1 MVSPVLWSAACDEA
15 AQTPASVAAAA
26 AAPAKSRRAQVSTS
40 SGAGSAT
47 ADLGVLFLLG
57 GILLAGCGQ
66 DEAASPQAAPPP
78 PAVTVASVAAADVR
92 PKSEFVGRVEAI
104 NKVDLRARVTG
115 FLEKRLFE
123 EGQEVK
129 AGDLL
134 FVIEQPPY
142 QAAVDQRQAE
152 LASAEAKKANT
163 AAQLKRGEEL
173 VKNNDI
179 ARSEVDIRR
188 ADDQMAAASIEGAQ
202 AELEQA
208 QINYGY
214 TEIRAPID
222 GKIGRAAYTVGNRV
236 GPDSGVLATIVSRE
250 PMYVTFPVSAA
261 VIVQTQREAGG
272 ELPDPS
278 KFVVRIKLPDGSLYQ
293 HPGKIDF
300 LSNQVAQG
308 TDTLTARAV
317 FPNPER
323 LLVDGQFVTVTVET
337 GEPVTA
343 LVVPQGAVQVDQ
355 AGPYVLM
362 VGADQK
368 VEQRRVTLGADQGAD
383 VVVQSGL
390 KPGERII
397 VSGIQKV
404 RPGMQVAAS
413 EGQPTPG
420 EGEPP
425 SPGGARPAA
434 PSAQ

>member
-1 MVSPVLWSAACDEA
+1 M
-15 AQTPASVAAAA
+15 
-26 AAPAKSRRAQVSTS
+26 STG
-40 SGAGSAT
+40 SGAGIST
-47 ADLGVLFLLG
+47 AGLGVLIVMGGVLLV
-57 GILLAGCGQ
+57 GCGQ

-78 PAVTVASVAAADVR
+78 PAVTVAPVAAADVR
-92 PKSEFVGRVEAI
+92 PKSEFVGRVEAV

-152 LASAEAKKANT
+152 LASAEANRANT

-173 VKNNDI
+173 VKNGNI
-179 ARSEVDIRR
+179 PKSEVDIRR
-188 ADDQMAAASIEGAQ
+188 ADDQMAAASIQGAQ

-222 GKIGRAAYTVGNRV
+222 GKIGRAAYTIGNRV
-236 GPDSGVLATIVSRE
+236 GPDSDVLATIVSRE

-261 VIVQTQREAGG
+261 LIVQTQREAGG

-278 KFVVRIKLPDGSLYQ
+278 KFVVRIKLPDGSVYQ

-343 LVVPQGAVQVDQ
+343 LLVPQGAVQVDQ
-355 AGPYVLM
+355 AGSYVLV

-368 VEQRRVTLGADQGAD
+368 VEQRRVALGAYQGTD
-383 VVVQSGL
+383 VVVQNGL
-390 KPGERII
+390 KQGERII
-397 VSGIQKV
+397 VAGIQKV
-404 RPGMQVAAS
+404 RPGMQVAAT
-413 EGQPTPG
+413 EGQPAPG
-420 EGEPP
+420 QGQLP
-425 SPGGARPAA
+425 SSGGAPPAA
-434 PSAQ
+434 PSGGAVGSKG

>member
-1 MVSPVLWSAACDEA
+1 M
-15 AQTPASVAAAA
+15 
-26 AAPAKSRRAQVSTS
+26 
-40 SGAGSAT
+40 AGVG
-47 ADLGVLFLLG
+47 LLVVLG

-78 PAVTVASVAAADVR
+78 PAVTVAPVAAADVR
-92 PKSEFVGRVEAI
+92 PKSEFVGRVEAVD
-104 NKVDLRARVTG
+104 KVELRARVTG
-115 FLEKRLFE
+115 FLEQRPFQ

-142 QAAVDQRQAE
+142 QAAVDQQAAE
-152 LASAEAKKANT
+152 LASAQANRANT
-163 AAQLKRGEEL
+163 AVQLQRAEEL
-173 VKNNDI
+173 VRNNNI
-179 ARSEVDIRR
+179 PKAEVDQRR
-188 ADDQMAAASIEGAQ
+188 AADQMAAAQILEAQ
-202 AELEQA
+202 AALEQA

-222 GKIGRAAYTVGNRV
+222 GKIGQTNYTVGNLI
-236 GPDSGVLATIVSRE
+236 GPDSGVLATIVSQD

-261 VIVQTQREAGG
+261 VILQARREGG
-272 ELPDPS
+272 GALPDPS
-278 KFVVRIKLPDGSLYQ
+278 RLVVRIKLPDGSIYQ

-300 LSNQVAQG
+300 LDNQVAQG
-308 TDTLTARAV
+308 TDTLAARAV

-323 LLVDGQFVTVTVET
+323 LLVDGQFVTVTVEA

-355 AGPYVLM
+355 AGPYVLV

-368 VEQRRVTLGADQGAD
+368 AEQRRVTLGADQGTD

-390 KPGERII
+390 KQGERII

-413 EGQPTPG
+413 EGQPGPG
-420 EGEPP
+420 QGQPP
-425 SPGGARPAA
+425 PPGGAQPASSGGA
-434 PSAQ
+434 AGSEG

>member
-1 MVSPVLWSAACDEA
+1 VKHQRNLI
-15 AQTPASVAAAA
+15 
-26 AAPAKSRRAQVSTS
+26 AKSGLIVLRLVELV
-40 SGAGSAT
+40 GAIT
-47 ADLGVLFLLG
+47 
-57 GILLAGCGQ
+57 LAGCGQ
-66 DEAASPQAAPPP
+66 EQAASPQAAPAP
-78 PAVTVASVAAADVR
+78 PAVTVAPVETGDVTA
-92 PKSEFVGRVEAI
+92 KHEFVGRVEAV

-115 FLEKRLFE
+115 FLEQRLFQ

-142 QAAVDQRQAE
+142 QATVNQRKAE
-152 LASAEAKKANT
+152 VASAEANKANT

-173 VKNNDI
+173 VKSNNI
-179 ARSEVDIRR
+179 ARSEVDIRQ
-188 ADDQMAAASIEGAQ
+188 ANDQMAAASIEGAQ

-208 QINYGY
+208 KINYGY

-222 GKIGRAAYTVGNRV
+222 GKIGRAGYTTGNLV

-261 VIVQTQREAGG
+261 IIVQAQREAGG

-278 KFVVRIKLPDGSLYQ
+278 TFVVRIKLPDGSVYQ

-323 LLVDGQFVTVTVET
+323 LLVDGQFVSVTVES
-337 GEPVTA
+337 GQPMTA
-343 LVVPQGAVQVDQ
+343 LVVPQGAVPVDQ
-355 AGPYVLM
+355 AGPYVLV
-362 VGADQK
+362 VGTDNK
-368 VEQRRVTLGADQGAD
+368 VEQRRLTLGAAQGTN

-390 KPGERII
+390 KQGERII
-397 VSGIQKV
+397 VGGIQKV
-404 RPGMQVAAS
+404 RPGMQVAAK
-413 EGQPTPG
+413 EAPPALGQGQLPPPAS
-420 EGEPP
+420 GEPAAG
-425 SPGGARPAA
+425 GGAAKPKG
-434 PSAQ
+434 